1 MPQGILLT
9 SSYYTKTNRSNFCG
23 ENGHSEE
30 MHIKDFY
37 SLGIKVHFPK
47 NCKFVSIVVI
57 E

>member
-1 MPQGILLT
+1 MSQGILLT

-30 MHIKDFY
+30 LQIKELY

-47 NCKFVSIVVI
+47 NCKFVPIVVT